1 MPEWELNCGKKE
13 TSINRGYSVN
23 DFYLSSVGYMRLKR
37 IVIFYLVSGLI
48 IILCHTSGLAPAF
61 PSLTYSKDIF
71 TSSANR
77 PEDRFPSD
85 RGKKPKAVNDFTST
99 SEGTPVTINVLLN
112 DEEGGKGDDDDDD
125 ADNEIDIATVDL
137 NPSTQPIDQSFGAD
151 AGLYVVN
158 SIGEV
163 TYTPGQDYSGTAILQ
178 YTVKSR
184 GEETSNPATITILVA
199 EKGNAKPV
207 ITGQTPSPLTT
218 PEEQAI
224 TIQLENLTVS
234 DDNNAY
240 PTGFTLHAG
249 PGDNYS
255 VANNTVTPA
264 ANFSGVLS
272 IPVTV
277 SDGTTTSD
285 PFSLQLAVS
294 NVNDAPVITA
304 QTPNPVTTEEDQSL
318 TIGFGH
324 LQVSDPDNIYPT
336 NFMMTVS
343 GGTDY
348 TVSGTTVIP
357 ASNFWG
363 SLSVPV
369 TVNDGTVTSDPFILQ
384 ITVNPVNDVPV
395 ITGQSTV
402 TTNENQGIQ
411 LDLSML
417 TVVDPDNTSGFTLSV
432 LPGDNYTPSGT
443 TVTPVSGFNGTLAV
457 GVQVSD
463 GTNSSDVFSL
473 QITVNPVNDV
483 PVINGQ
489 SPLTVT
495 EDNALTIQLADLF
508 VTDSDNQYPTGFSLA
523 ISAGTFYAVSGNTIT
538 PVQNF
543 TGTLSVSVQVSDGIS
558 LSLPFSLQIEVT
570 PVNDAPVIT
579 SQQALDTNED
589 QPITIDASHLIVADP
604 DNSYPS
610 GFTLLAF
617 SGDNYALSGTTVTP
631 TTDFQGTLSVPVQVY
646 DGSLNSNVFELQV
659 IVNATNDVPVITGQI
674 PVGTQEDTP
683 VTIRLADLTVLDPD
697 NSYPNGFT
705 LSVSPGTSYS
715 VSGSTI
721 TPAQDFTGTLNISV
735 TVNDGLNT
743 SLPFVFQIQ
752 VGDANDP
759 PVITGQIPLATNEEQ
774 PITVQLSNLLVSDP
788 DNPYPVGF
796 SILLSAGENFTV
808 LNNVITPSLN
818 FAGVIAIPVRV
829 NDGVNNSATFELKV
843 TVNQVNDAPGFDAI
857 ANQSVAENATPA
869 DVIISNISKG
879 PGEDSQQLTFVATSG
894 NTAVIP
900 DPAIT
905 YNGTGSSA
913 TLRYRPVA
921 NASGVVT
928 ITVVAI
934 DNGSAGSPHQ
944 NTYSASFQVQI
955 AEINSAPTLDAI
967 SNVLVAED
975 AGLQTV
981 ALNGITAGAGES
993 QPLSIEVSSDKPEL
1007 FEVLQ
1012 VVYASPQS
1020 TGSLQIQSKANVFG
1034 SAKITVK
1041 VMDNGSSISPSINLI
1056 LRTFTFVVNPVND
1069 APVFV
1074 SIPVGVAA
1082 VSERYEYILAIT
1094 DLENNALPFS
1104 VSVKPAWLT
1113 LAGMGNGKA
1122 RLSGVPPG
1130 SALGPSLVKITVND
1144 GDLVVEQSFTLIVN
1158 TRPVVKKFSIQTNED
1173 TEFTFQNGFQ
1183 QSYSDADNH
1192 PMVSVLITQLPSFGT
1207 LMLGSEEVNVNDTI
1221 AATAVATLKYQ
1232 PVLNYWGADAFYWNG
1247 FDGYHHSLSQ
1257 ASVDVTVR
1265 PVNDPPS
1272 ITLETDTLRYEVNGE
1287 PAFVTTLFAIEDPDD
1302 DSLMRADIAF
1312 RVPNFLPEY
1321 DQLIFHNS
1329 PAVKGF
1335 YDYTTGKLSL
1345 TGKATLS
1352 EYAQAIRSIQYTHLN
1367 TLDPELKI
1375 KDIFITLNDGE
1386 ASSAEADRLIMLQYT
1401 FIELEIPSGFTP
1413 NGDLANDKWII
1424 SRPGGIEKLKDAEI
1438 KIFNK
1443 RGIQV
1448 FRTNGFDQ
1456 PWDGTLNGE
1465 VLPADSYFYMIDLNL
1480 RSKKTYRGIVILL
1493 R

>member
-1 MPEWELNCGKKE
+1 M
-13 TSINRGYSVN
+13 S
-23 DFYLSSVGYMRLKR
+23 DFYLSSVEYMRLKR
-37 IVIFYLVSGLI
+37 LVIFYLVSGLI
-48 IILCHTSGLAPAF
+48 IILCHASSLTPAF
-61 PSLTYSKDIF
+61 PSLSF
-71 TSSANR
+71 TSANR
-77 PEDRFPSD
+77 PEVSSPSD

-99 SEGTPVTINVLLN
+99 SE
-112 DEEGGKGDDDDDD
+112 EK
-125 ADNEIDIATVDL
+125 AD
-137 NPSTQPIDQSFGAD
+137 
-151 AGLYVVN
+151 
-158 SIGEV
+158 
-163 TYTPGQDYSGTAILQ
+163 
-178 YTVKSR
+178 
-184 GEETSNPATITILVA
+184 
-199 EKGNAKPV
+199 AKPV
-207 ITGQTPSPLTT
+207 ITGQAPSPLTT

-240 PTGFTLHAG
+240 PTGFTLQVA

-255 VANNTVTPA
+255 VSGNTVTPA
-264 ANFSGVLS
+264 SNFSGMLS
-272 IPVTV
+272 ISVTV
-277 SDGTTTSD
+277 TDASGTSD

-304 QTPNPVTTEEDQSL
+304 QTPNPLTTEEDQSL

-324 LQVSDPDNIYPT
+324 LQVTDPDNTYPT
-336 NFMMTVS
+336 NFTMTVS
-343 GGTDY
+343 GGTNY

-357 ASNFWG
+357 ASNFSG

-369 TVNDGTVTSDPFILQ
+369 TVNDGAATSDPFTLQ
-384 ITVNPVNDVPV
+384 ITVNPVNDIPV
-395 ITGQSTV
+395 ITGQSTI
-402 TTNENQGIQ
+402 TTNESQGVQ

-417 TVVDPDNTSGFTLSV
+417 TVADPDNTFPSGFTLSV

-443 TVTPVSGFNGTLAV
+443 MVTPVNGFNGTLTV
-457 GVQVSD
+457 GVQVND
-463 GTNSSDVFSL
+463 GTNSSGVFSL
-473 QITVNPVNDV
+473 QITVNPVNDI

-489 SPLTVT
+489 NPLTVT
-495 EDNALTIQLADLF
+495 EDNALTVQLADLF
-508 VTDSDNQYPTGFSLA
+508 VTDSDNPYPTGFSLA
-523 ISAGTFYAVSGNTIT
+523 ISSGTFHTVSGNTIT

-543 TGTLSVSVQVSDGIS
+543 TGSLSVSIQVSDGID
-558 LSLPFSLQIEVT
+558 LSLPFSLQIDVT

-579 SQQALDTNED
+579 GQQALSTNED
-589 QPITIDASHLIVADP
+589 QPFTIDASHLIVADP

-610 GFTLLAF
+610 GFTLMAF
-617 SGDNYALSGTTVTP
+617 GGNNYILSGTTVTP
-631 TTDFQGTLSVPVQVY
+631 TTDFQGTLSVPVQVN
-646 DGSLNSNVFELQV
+646 DGSLNSNVFELQ
-659 IVNATNDVPVITGQI
+659 ISVNATNDIPVITGQI
-674 PVGTQEDTP
+674 PIGTQEDTP
-683 VTIRLADLTVLDPD
+683 VTIGLSDLTVLDPD

-705 LSVSPGTSYS
+705 LSVSQGTSYS

-735 TVNDGLNT
+735 TVNDGVNT

-774 PITVQLSNLLVSDP
+774 PITIQLSNLTVSDP

-796 SILLSAGENFTV
+796 SLIVSAGEHFTV
-808 LNNVITPSLN
+808 LNNVVTPSLN
-818 FAGVIAIPVRV
+818 FAGLLSIPVRV
-829 NDGVNNSATFELKV
+829 NDGVNNSATFDLKV

-857 ANQSVAENATPA
+857 ANQSVAENAIPA
-869 DVIISNISKG
+869 DVVISNISKG
-879 PGEDSQQLTFVATSG
+879 PGEDTQQLTFVATSG
-894 NTAVIP
+894 NTAIVP
-900 DPAIT
+900 DPVIT

-913 TLRYRPVA
+913 TLRYRPIA

-934 DNGSAGSPHQ
+934 DNGSAGAPHQ
-944 NTYSASFQVQI
+944 NTYSGSFQVQI

-967 SNVLVAED
+967 SNLSVMED

-981 ALNGITAGAGES
+981 TLSGITAGAGES
-993 QPLSIEVSSDKPEL
+993 QPLSIEVASDKPEL

-1012 VVYASPQS
+1012 IVYTSPQP
-1020 TGSLQIQSKANVFG
+1020 TGVVQIESKANVFG

-1041 VMDNGSSISPSINLI
+1041 ITDNGSSLSPSVNSVS
-1056 LRTFTFVVNPVND
+1056 RTFTFVVNPVND
-1069 APVFV
+1069 PPVFV
-1074 SIPVGVAA
+1074 STPPEVAA

-1113 LAGMGNGKA
+1113 FTNMGNGKA
-1122 RLSGVPPG
+1122 RLSGVPPA
-1130 SALGPSLVKITVND
+1130 SALGPSLVKVIVID
-1144 GDLVVEQSFTLIVN
+1144 GELVVEQSFTLIVN
-1158 TRPVVKKFSIQTNED
+1158 TRPVVKNFSVQTNED
-1173 TEFTFQNGFQ
+1173 ADFTFQNEFQ

-1192 PMVSVLITQLPSFGT
+1192 PMVSILITQLPSFGT
-1207 LMLGSEEVNVNDTI
+1207 LKLGSEAVKVNDTI
-1221 AATAVATLKYQ
+1221 TVVALASLKYQ
-1232 PVLNYWGADAFYWNG
+1232 PVLNYWGADAFYWKG

-1257 ASVDVTVR
+1257 ASVDMTVR

-1287 PAFVTTLFAIEDPDD
+1287 PAFFTTLFAIEDPDD
-1302 DSLMRADIAF
+1302 DSLTRADIAF
-1312 RVPNFLPEY
+1312 RAPNFLPEY

-1329 PAVKGF
+1329 TTVKGF
-1335 YDYTTGKLSL
+1335 YDFTTGKLSL

-1352 EYAQAIRSIQYTHLN
+1352 EYTQAIRSIQYTHLN

-1375 KDIFITLNDGE
+1375 KDVFITLNDGE

-1401 FIELEIPSGFTP
+1401 FIELEIPSGFIF

-1424 SRPGGIEKLKDAEI
+1424 SRPGGIEKLKNAEI

-1448 FRTNGFDQ
+1448 FRASGFDQ

-1465 VLPADSYFYMIDLNL
+1465 VLPADTYFYMIDLNL
-1480 RSKKTYRGIVILL
+1480 RSKKTYRGVVILL

>member
-1 MPEWELNCGKKE
+1 MLGWELNCGKKE
-13 TSINRGYSVN
+13 TSINRGYSVS
-23 DFYLSSVGYMRLKR
+23 DFYLSSVEYMRLKR
-37 IVIFYLVSGLI
+37 LVIFYLVSGLI
-48 IILCHTSGLAPAF
+48 IILCHASSLAPAF
-61 PSLTYSKDIF
+61 PSLSF
-71 TSSANR
+71 TSANR
-77 PEDRFPSD
+77 LEHRFPSD
-85 RGKKPKAVNDFTST
+85 SGKKPKAVNDFTST

-112 DEEGGKGDDDDDD
+112 DEEGGKGDDDEDDD
-125 ADNEIDIATVDL
+125 SDNEIDIATVDL
-137 NPSTQPIDQSFGAD
+137 NPSTEPIDQNFSTG

-163 TYTPGQDYSGTAILQ
+163 TYTPAQNYSGTTTLE

-199 EKGNAKPV
+199 EKVDAKPV

-218 PEEQAI
+218 PEDQAI

-240 PTGFTLHAG
+240 PTGFTLQAG
-249 PGDNYS
+249 PGDNYTI
-255 VANNTVTPA
+255 VNNTVTPA

-285 PFSLQLAVS
+285 PFSFQLAVS
-294 NVNDAPVITA
+294 NVNDAPLITA

-324 LQVSDPDNIYPT
+324 LQVTDPDNPYPT
-336 NFMMTVS
+336 NFTMTVS
-343 GGTDY
+343 GGANY

-357 ASNFWG
+357 ASNFSG
-363 SLSVPV
+363 SLGVPV
-369 TVNDGTVTSDPFILQ
+369 TVNDGVATSDPFVLQ
-384 ITVNPVNDVPV
+384 ITVNPVNDIPV
-395 ITGQSTV
+395 ITGQSTIV
-402 TTNENQGIQ
+402 TDESQAVQ

-417 TVVDPDNTSGFTLSV
+417 TVVDPDNTFPSGFTLSV
-432 LPGDNYTPSGT
+432 LPGDNYTQSGT
-443 TVTPVSGFNGTLAV
+443 LVTPANGFNGTLAV

-489 SPLTVT
+489 NPLTVT

-523 ISAGTFYAVSGNTIT
+523 ISPGTFHAVSGNTIT

-543 TGTLSVSVQVSDGIS
+543 TGTLSVSVQVSDGVS

-579 SQQALDTNED
+579 GQQALSTNED
-589 QPITIDASHLIVADP
+589 QPLTIDASHLIVADP
-604 DNSYPS
+604 DNTYPS
-610 GFTLLAF
+610 GFTLLVF
-617 SGDNYALSGTTVTP
+617 GGDNYVLSGTTVTP
-631 TTDFQGTLSVPVQVY
+631 MADFQGTLSVPVQVY
-646 DGSLNSNVFELQV
+646 DGSLNSNVFDLQV
-659 IVNATNDVPVITGQI
+659 TVNAANDIPVITGQI
-674 PVGTQEDTP
+674 AVGTQEDTP
-683 VTIRLADLTVLDPD
+683 ITIRLTDLTVFDPD

-705 LSVSPGTSYS
+705 LSVSQGTNYS

-721 TPAQDFTGTLNISV
+721 TPVQDFNGTLNISV
-735 TVNDGLNT
+735 TVNDGVNT

-774 PITVQLSNLLVSDP
+774 SITVQLSDLIVSDP
-788 DNPYPVGF
+788 DNPYPAGF

-818 FAGVIAIPVRV
+818 FAGVITIPVRV
-829 NDGVNNSATFELKV
+829 NDGVNNSATFDLKV

-900 DPAIT
+900 DPVIT
-905 YNGTGSSA
+905 YNGAGTSA

-934 DNGSAGSPHQ
+934 DNGSTGSPHQ

-955 AEINSAPTLDAI
+955 AEINGAPTLDVIA
-967 SNVLVAED
+967 NLTVLED

-1012 VVYASPQS
+1012 VIYSSPQS
-1020 TGSLQIQSKANVFG
+1020 TGSVQIQSKANVFG

-1041 VMDNGSSISPSINLI
+1041 VTDNGSSVSPSINSVS
-1056 LRTFTFVVNPVND
+1056 RTFTFVVNAVND
-1069 APVFV
+1069 PPVFV
-1074 SIPVGVAA
+1074 STPVEVAA
-1082 VSERYEYILAIT
+1082 VTERYEYILSVT

-1104 VSVKPAWLT
+1104 VSAKPAWLT
-1113 LAGMGNGKA
+1113 LVNMGNGKA
-1122 RLSGVPPG
+1122 RLSGVPPA
-1130 SALGPSLVKITVND
+1130 SALGPALVKVTVID
-1144 GDLVVEQSFTLIVN
+1144 GELVVEQSFTLIVN
-1158 TRPVVKKFSIQTNED
+1158 TRPVVKKISVQTNED
-1173 TEFTFQNGFQ
+1173 IDFNFQNEFQ
-1183 QSYSDADNH
+1183 QAYSDADNH

-1207 LMLGSEEVNVNDTI
+1207 LTLGSEEVNVNDTI

-1232 PVLNYWGADAFYWNG
+1232 PILNYWGADAFYWKG

-1257 ASVDVTVR
+1257 ASVDVTVW

-1312 RVPNFLPEY
+1312 RAPNFLPEY

-1329 PAVKGF
+1329 TAVKGF

-1352 EYAQAIRSIQYTHLN
+1352 EYTQAIRSIQYTHLN

-1413 NGDLANDKWII
+1413 NGDLANDKWVI

-1465 VLPADSYFYMIDLNL
+1465 VLPADTYFYMIDLNL
-1480 RSKKTYRGIVILL
+1480 RSKKTYRGVVILL